1 MAEWLDK
8 LHPALKPLWDLENE
22 LRRAAQNAIFMRND
36 EAKKHLEEA
45 RRHYGSALQ
54 ALKGEPAASVPP
66 AKPEEVQPPRTPPAA

>member
-8 LHPALKPLWDLENE
+8 LHPALRPLWDLENE

-36 EAKKHLEEA
+36 EAKQHLEEA

-54 ALKGEPAASVPP
+54 ALKGEPDSGDRP
-66 AKPEEVQPPRTPPAA
+66 AKPEEVPPPRTPPAA

>member
-1 MAEWLDK
+1 MADWLDN
-8 LHPALKPLWDLENE
+8 LHPALRPLFDLENE

-54 ALKGEPAASVPP
+54 ALKGEVPSGDP
-66 AKPEEVQPPRTPPAA
+66 TSKPDEVPPPRTPPAA